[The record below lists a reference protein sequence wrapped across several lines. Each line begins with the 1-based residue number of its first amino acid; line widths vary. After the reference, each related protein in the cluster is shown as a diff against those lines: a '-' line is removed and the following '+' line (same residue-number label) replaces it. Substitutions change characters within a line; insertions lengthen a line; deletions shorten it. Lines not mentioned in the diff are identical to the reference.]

1 MRLPN
6 CIAVVLTILCFTSHW
21 NVSANE
27 PPQTKSQ
34 TEVLAATLASL
45 NLKNPVADLDANV
58 AKGDLRFIGI
68 NGYSCNAPGVDKDED
83 DRLVTSARYGLRCL
97 SGTGDVLESDKHKA
111 LVDKALEYAREYN
124 KTLLARIHAGA
135 I

>member
-1 MRLPN
+1 
-6 CIAVVLTILCFTSHW
+6 
-21 NVSANE
+21 
-27 PPQTKSQ
+27 
-34 TEVLAATLASL
+34 VLAATLASL